1 MLFEIQTRIRNAFDY
16 NNITIK
22 GGKMS
27 ENQKTE
33 ELPKK
38 DYLSMSWV
46 DKFNGKMLYND
57 KKIYYKLNFN

>member
-1 MLFEIQTRIRNAFDY
+1 MNY
-16 NNITIK
+16 NKLMMNSMTIK
-22 GGKMS
+22 LFVLATLRKNNS
-27 ENQKTE
+27 IKKT
-33 ELPKK
+33 KK